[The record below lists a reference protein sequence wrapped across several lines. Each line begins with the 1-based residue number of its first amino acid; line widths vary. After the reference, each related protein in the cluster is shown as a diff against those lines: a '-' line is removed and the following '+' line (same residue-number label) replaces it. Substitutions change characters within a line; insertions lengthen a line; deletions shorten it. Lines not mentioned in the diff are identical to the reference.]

1 MTLHTLKKVSFP
13 KENLMAVSV
22 FVGHKPIVKIK
33 VLTKM
38 FIFYVLLGGF
48 PYIWSQRGVC
58 DLE

>member
-48 PYIWSQRGVC
+48 P
-58 DLE
+58 